1 MLLFFKSA
9 FAEVVQEPRTSI
21 RVGASP
27 HEPFFFEEGNRGLT
41 VDLLSAMNQ
50 IQKKYRFEIIKVP
63 AKRAFQFADKE
74 WVEILSWD
82 NPKWGWKE
90 RHPVEPSIPLIDEK
104 DVFVTLKKGMRD
116 QRYFDELSDKRLALI
131 NGYHYHFA
139 DFQTSHE
146 ELSKLYNVDL
156 VKTEYS
162 ALQMLVSGRA
172 DVTVTS
178 QSSLSWYLEQHPKVA
193 QNLLISKKYDSQ
205 YKRYFLLVK
214 HAPINIDEI
223 NNIIKQLSVDG
234 VLLRLYQKYG
244 LSPPI
249 YG

>member
-1 MLLFFKSA
+1 LLSWQA
-9 FAEVVQEPRTSI
+9 VAEVVQDKRILI

-27 HEPFFFEEGNRGLT
+27 HEPFFFEEENRGLT
-41 VDLLSAMNQ
+41 VDLISAMNQ
-50 IQKKYRFEIIKVP
+50 VQKKYRFEIIKVP
-63 AKRAFQFADKE
+63 AKRAFQFADRE
-74 WVEILSWD
+74 WVDVLSWD

-90 RHPVEPSIPLIDEK
+90 NHPVESSIPLIDEK
-104 DVFVTLKKGMRD
+104 DLFVTLKKGMRD

-139 DFQTSHE
+139 DFETSYE
-146 ELSKLYNVDL
+146 KLSKVYNIDL

-162 ALQMLVSGRA
+162 ALQMIVSGRA

-178 QSSLSWYLEQHPKVA
+178 QSSLAWYLEQHPEA
-193 QNLLISKKYDSQ
+193 AENFLISKKYDSQ
-205 YKRYFLLVK
+205 YQRYFLLVK
-214 HAPINIDEI
+214 HAPIQINEI
-223 NNIIKQLSVDG
+223 NQILKQLAVDG

-249 YG
+249 YS